1 MPGHDAKSH
10 LVGPATLSDGGRATA
25 YRAVTSLVCVQCRGR
40 IERGQVFS
48 RRAQHAIVGVMGTLR
63 TEPVCVT
70 CRPLRLEEDADGPAS
85 LGGEHHE
92 GCHEG

>member
-1 MPGHDAKSH
+1 MAGHVKSQR
-10 LVGPATLSDGGRATA
+10 VGPATLSDGGRATA

-70 CRPLRLEEDADGPAS
+70 CRPLCLGENADGPVATD
-85 LGGEHHE
+85 GEQD
-92 GCHEG
+92 G